1 MRLLLYFLV
10 APVFAVGVVATA
22 VLVQSHAA
30 LSPVVQA
37 SDAAIAGSNQ
47 PQSLEALYQTRDRLK
62 SELQSQPPVSP
73 GTQQKATTI
82 QRLQA
87 LQAVEVRIEIEER
100 AQRDWYLAVRAANT
114 AGLLAGQTDP
124 MTAPRQTLKQLQ
136 TLWQEAVTHL
146 RAIPEDSL
154 MRSRAAEKLVEYSQN
169 FATASYYVDASR
181 SRFLQEIADRTG
193 MADRLHITVCTLKRE
208 CRRYR
213 GNEAPASPAS
223 LIKLPVAIA
232 LTHKLT
238 TEKLSPQTEIYID
251 SSNWTESSGRVGTG
265 QPYTLER
272 LLTDMISYSGNVST
286 NQLIDYL
293 GWDYINQV
301 MRDRGYTDTRVS
313 FKMVGEETFPSAP
326 GTQPNTLTTD
336 NLTGMMVS
344 IYNVESPGDDLIQ
357 KALLDQQDRQLGYAA
372 IQPPAVWNGEK
383 TGQNSR
389 ALGTTMGIMIDN
401 EKYILTVVLDYSG
414 NEATLRQV
422 IAEVV
427 QYIQV
432 NAGF

>member
-1 MRLLLYFLV
+1 MRLLLYILV
-10 APVFAVGVVATA
+10 APVFAVGVVVTA

-30 LSPVVQA
+30 LSPVVQP
-37 SDAAIAGSNQ
+37 SDTVMAGANQ
-47 PQSLEALYQTRDRLK
+47 PQSLEALYQIRDRLK
-62 SELQSQPPVSP
+62 SELQQQPSASPSLPIASKSQQLRS
-73 GTQQKATTI
+73 
-82 QRLQA
+82 LQA
-87 LQAVEVRIEIEER
+87 IEVQIEIEEK
-100 AQRDWYLAVRAANT
+100 AQRDWYLAVRAADT
-114 AGLLAGQTDP
+114 AGSTARQTDP
-124 MTAPRQTLKQLQ
+124 LTAPMVELKRLQ
-136 TLWQEAVTHL
+136 ALWQEAVSHL
-146 RAIPEDSL
+146 RVIPESSL
-154 MRSRAAEKLVEYSQN
+154 MRKRAAEKLVEYSQN
-169 FATASYYVDASR
+169 LATANYYVDASR
-181 SRFLQEIADRTG
+181 SRFLQEIAERTG
-193 MADRLHITVCTLKRE
+193 VADQVHITICTLKRE

-223 LIKLPVAIA
+223 LIKVPVAIA

-238 TEKLSPQTEIYID
+238 TEKLSPQTEIYVD

-265 QPYTLER
+265 QNYPLETL
-272 LLTDMISYSGNVST
+272 LHDMIAYSGNVST

-313 FKMVGEETFPSAP
+313 FKMVGEETFPIVP

-336 NLTGMMVS
+336 NLTDMMVS
-344 IYNVESPGDDLIQ
+344 VYNAEYPGEDLIQ

-372 IQPPAVWNGEK
+372 IQTPAVWNGEK
-383 TGQNSR
+383 TGQNSK
-389 ALGTTMGIMIDN
+389 ALGTTLGIKIDN
-401 EKYILTVVLDYSG
+401 ETYVLTVVLDYSG

-422 IAEVV
+422 ISEVA

>member
-10 APVFAVGVVATA
+10 APVFAVGVVVTA

-37 SDAAIAGSNQ
+37 SDAATADSNQ

-62 SELQSQPPVSP
+62 SELQSPVSP
-73 GTQQKATTI
+73 GTQPTVSTN
-82 QRLQA
+82 QRLQV

-114 AGLLAGQTDP
+114 AGTLAGQTNP
-124 MTAPRQTLKQLQ
+124 MTAPMQTLKRLQ
-136 TLWQEAVTHL
+136 ALWQEAVSHL

-169 FATASYYVDASR
+169 FAIASDYVDASR
-181 SRFLQEIADRTG
+181 SRFLQEIAERTG
-193 MADRLHITVCTLKRE
+193 MADRLHITLCTLKRE

-223 LIKLPVAIA
+223 LIKVPVAIA

-238 TEKLSPQTEIYID
+238 TEKLSPQTEIYVD

-265 QPYTLER
+265 QNYTLES
-272 LLTDMISYSGNVST
+272 LLNDMISYSGNVST
-286 NQLIDYL
+286 NQLMDYL
-293 GWDYINQV
+293 GWEYMNQV
-301 MRDRGYTDTRVS
+301 MRDRGHTDTRVS
-313 FKMVGEETFPSAP
+313 FKMVGEETFPGDP
-326 GTQPNTLTTD
+326 GTQPNILTTD
-336 NLTGMMVS
+336 NLTDMMVS
-344 IYNVESPGDDLIQ
+344 IYNAESPSDDLIR
-357 KALLDQQDRQLGYAA
+357 KALLAQQDRQLGYTA
-372 IQPPAVWNGEK
+372 IQAPAVWNGEK

-389 ALGTTMGIMIDN
+389 ALGTTMGMMIDG
-401 EKYILTVVLDYSG
+401 EKYILTVVFDYSG
-414 NEATLRQV
+414 DEATLRQV
-422 IAEVV
+422 IAEVA
-427 QYIQV
+427 QYIQI